1 MREVAA
7 FSAVGSAALLTL
19 TLTLALAGGTTFHH
33 ATELSSRQRQQL
45 DASINRIVT
54 EQVARR
60 DEIFHGGAAGK
71 AHAGPVQTVAA
82 LPDVTD
88 LLPGE
93 AARKEAARQNRDP
106 EERAERETRAAA
118 ARPAKERTPSPV
130 AASRPDQ
137 VMSQAVLSMHRL
149 TFGVLP

>member
-7 FSAVGSAALLTL
+7 FSAVGSAAL
-19 TLTLALAGGTTFHH
+19 LTLALAGGTTFHH

-88 LLPGE
+88 LPPGE
-93 AARKEAARQNRDP
+93 
-106 EERAERETRAAA
+106 ETA
-118 ARPAKERTPSPV
+118 PSPV

>member
-1 MREVAA
+1 MREVAT

-19 TLTLALAGGTTFHH
+19 ALAGGATFHH

-71 AHAGPVQTVAA
+71 ANASPVQTVA
-82 LPDVTD
+82 LPEVTD
-88 LLPGE
+88 LPPE
-93 AARKEAARQNRDP
+93 TARKDAARPNRDP
-106 EERAERETRAAA
+106 EERVVREARAAA
-118 ARPAKERTPSPV
+118 PRPAKKRAPV
-130 AASRPDQ
+130 TAARPDRA
-137 VMSQAVLSMHRL
+137 MSQAVLSMHRV

>member
-7 FSAVGSAALLTL
+7 FSAVGSAAL
-19 TLTLALAGGTTFHH
+19 LTLALAGGTTFHH

-71 AHAGPVQTVAA
+71 AHVGPVQTVAA

-88 LLPGE
+88 LPPGE
-93 AARKEAARQNRDP
+93 AARKEAAR
-106 EERAERETRAAA
+106 
-118 ARPAKERTPSPV
+118 PAKKRTPSPV

>member
-7 FSAVGSAALLTL
+7 FSAVGSAAL
-19 TLTLALAGGTTFHH
+19 LTLALAGGTTFHH

-88 LLPGE
+88 LPPGE
-93 AARKEAARQNRDP
+93 
-106 EERAERETRAAA
+106 ETA
-118 ARPAKERTPSPV
+118 PSPV

-137 VMSQAVLSMHRL
+137 SHVASRPVDAPTDIRRAAVNLHR
-149 TFGVLP
+149 TQKP

>member
-7 FSAVGSAALLTL
+7 FSAVGSAAL
-19 TLTLALAGGTTFHH
+19 LTLALAGGTTFHH

-60 DEIFHGGAAGK
+60 DEIFHGHGGAAGK

-88 LLPGE
+88 LPPGE

-118 ARPAKERTPSPV
+118 ARPAKKRTPSPV